1 MLQVVNHTPFSA
13 ALSVFPDLAG
23 VESAYAVV
31 KATFRFGPEGPE
43 LADPQAP
50 LLATDVFWGDPVQT
64 SLRAAGEF
72 GLLKTATDVL
82 LVGRAIAPQPETRVA
97 DVSLRVGPVVRTVRV
112 FGDRHWEKAGGK
124 WRPSLPQFWERMP
137 LRWELAWGGIAAQ
150 AGQEVPEHEPR
161 NPVGR
166 GIVGKDGV
174 PDQGQPLPN
183 LEDPAALLVE
193 PKDRPTPACFAPIA
207 PTWLPRRQFAG
218 TYDDAWI
225 QRRAPYLPLDF
236 DPRFFQVAPAEL
248 IAPGFLRGGE
258 PVELSGFTAGAPI
271 RFTLPECGL
280 ELGFDFDGAVVPG
293 EPQLE
298 MVLFEPDAGRFQMLW
313 RAVLAVDKKLLKL
326 KQVTVRSSAFERD
339 GSPPRPLGALN
350 SLPPAYAAAA

>member
-43 LADPQAP
+43 LADLQAP

-207 PTWLPRRQFAG
+207 PTWLPRRRFAG
-218 TYDDAWI
+218 TYDDAWTR
-225 QRRAPYLPLDF
+225 QRAPYLPLDF

-258 PVELSGFTAGAPI
+258 PVELAGFTAGAPI

-298 MVLFEPDAGRFQMLW
+298 MILFEPDAGRFQMLW
-313 RAVLAVDKKLLKL
+313 RAALAVDKKLLKL

-339 GSPPRPLGALN
+339 GSQPRPLGVLN